1 MAADETTTTGD
12 GTSHIMYGEGQAAWL
27 ALVTVLA
34 FGALILAIAAFVMAS
49 DDSGGGGGGA
59 AAPAA
64 DAAPAT
70 ELSIATSEF
79 AFDPENA
86 AVVADEDVT
95 VTLDNSGA
103 VEHNWTVLKAGTT
116 IGAESEFTDS
126 MVEAAVGDVAAGET
140 LDDVINLPEGDYQVI
155 CSVAGHFD
163 AGMKGQL
170 AVGGAGA

>member
-49 DDSGGGGGGA
+49 DDSGGGGV

-79 AFDPENA
+79 AFDPANA
-86 AVVADEDVT
+86 AIVADEDVT
-95 VTLDNSGA
+95 VTLENSGA

-116 IGAESEFTDS
+116 IGAESEFVDS
-126 MVEAAVGDVAAGET
+126 MVEVGVGEVAAGET

-155 CSVAGHFD
+155 CSVSGHFD